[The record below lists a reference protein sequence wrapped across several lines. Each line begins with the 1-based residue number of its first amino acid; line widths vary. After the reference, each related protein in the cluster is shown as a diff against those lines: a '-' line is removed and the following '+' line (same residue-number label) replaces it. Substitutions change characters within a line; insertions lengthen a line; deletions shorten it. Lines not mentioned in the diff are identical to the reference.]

1 MKLVAWFLGKRVHIP
16 YTYVLCAKENSVK
29 CSSEM
34 CKTFSNRLN
43 KRALSTSYC
52 WKREFP
58 QQKGR
63 LSKTQGFTL
72 STKKNCHFLIQCVTR
87 EYVSIGV
94 YKLLL
99 RNIPANFLFKTQ
111 VSREVQADPISPQCE
126 SLSRSRCKRRRTYGG
141 TIILDAKNMKH
152 LIK

>member
-1 MKLVAWFLGKRVHIP
+1 MKLVGWFLGKRVHIP
-16 YTYVLCAKENSVK
+16 YMYVLCVKENSVK

-34 CKTFSNRLN
+34 CKTAWIKEHQAHPIAGNESFRN
-43 KRALSTSYC
+43 KKGGFQKRKALRY
-52 WKREFP
+52 
-58 QQKGR
+58 Q
-63 LSKTQGFTL
+63 L
-72 STKKNCHFLIQCVTR
+72 KKNCHFLIQCVTR
-87 EYVSIGV
+87 GYVSIGI